1 MSISNNEVYFKLEDA
16 VQKCKR
22 QGKVCLWRT
31 DGCAIKFNKKIPKN
45 SIVES
50 TLVLVS
56 ENDSCLIMLVCTSKK
71 EKKATIVVT
80 GDFSSLQQ
88 LESLHPHLFELL
100 GTLCVA

>member
-1 MSISNNEVYFKLEDA
+1 MSFSDNEVYFKLEGA
-16 VQKCKR
+16 VKKCKR

-45 SIVES
+45 SVVES

-71 EKKATIVVT
+71 QEKSTIVVA
-80 GDFSSLQQ
+80 GNFSSLQQ
-88 LESLHPHLFELL
+88 LKSLHPHLFELT
-100 GTLCVA
+100 GTLCVT